1 MKFSTR
7 LDSDAP
13 AEDVFDRVSDFQ
25 RLERMIIH
33 RGGSIQRL
41 SPDKVPGAGMA
52 WDVSFRWRG
61 RERKV
66 RLEVSRFDRPERITI
81 IGLSPSFDLTLDLTV
96 IALSK
101 TRSRLMVESDIRPRT
116 MKARLLI
123 QTAKLSKSSLDKRYA
138 KRVKE
143 IFSDIIRA

>member
-1 MKFSTR
+1 
-7 LDSDAP
+7 
-13 AEDVFDRVSDFQ
+13 
-25 RLERMIIH
+25 
-33 RGGSIQRL
+33 
-41 SPDKVPGAGMA
+41 MA